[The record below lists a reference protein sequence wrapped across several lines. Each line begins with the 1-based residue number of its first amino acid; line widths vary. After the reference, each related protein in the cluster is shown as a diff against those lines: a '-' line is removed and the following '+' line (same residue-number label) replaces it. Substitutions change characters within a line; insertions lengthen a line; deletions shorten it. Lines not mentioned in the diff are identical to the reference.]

1 MLRSN
6 NEPSFS
12 QLINDYPLTIAIPP
26 QIQLEL
32 RERGPMPTRKDDVRV
47 APRFRCK
54 GPAILEW
61 VESPA
66 ALQRQFPTS
75 QVVIRN
81 LSRTGFSA
89 LMDRELYPEQVVRAY
104 LSIATA
110 TARVVRARRLGSRCY
125 DIGFRIKT
133 YESNR

>member
-6 NEPSFS
+6 DVPSFN
-12 QLINDYPLTIAIPP
+12 QLILDYPPTIAIPP

-32 RERGPMPTRKDDVRV
+32 RERGPMPSRNDDVRV

-61 VESPA
+61 LESPI
-66 ALQRQFPTS
+66 ALPRQFPTS
-75 QVVIRN
+75 QVIVRN

-89 LMDRELYPEQVVRAY
+89 LIDRELYPEQLVRVY

-110 TARVVRARRLGSRCY
+110 TARVIRARRLGGRCY
-125 DIGFRIKT
+125 DIGFRIMA
-133 YESNR
+133 YESSQ